1 MKIHINQAR
10 SKEIE
15 QLEGFFLHHGVNPFN
30 YLPSE
35 AIKLQ
40 IQRVIAKTDI
50 CLVAVGDKKMLGIA
64 IYRQLGDLPTIFRNY
79 IEQSHCIYLAEI
91 VVHREFNGRG
101 IGTNLIKKIACNA
114 VDEGAHFIVADR
126 HDENLASAGMM
137 KKSGF
142 EVLHSFNDPNR
153 RGTGNRKTTM
163 LALPLR

>member
-1 MKIHINQAR
+1 
-10 SKEIE
+10 
-15 QLEGFFLHHGVNPFN
+15 
-30 YLPSE
+30 
-35 AIKLQ
+35 
-40 IQRVIAKTDI
+40 
-50 CLVAVGDKKMLGIA
+50 MLGIA

-79 IEQSHCIYLAEI
+79 IEQNHCIYLAEI

-142 EVLHSFNDPNR
+142 EVLHSFYDPNR

>member
-1 MKIHINQAR
+1 
-10 SKEIE
+10 
-15 QLEGFFLHHGVNPFN
+15 
-30 YLPSE
+30 
-35 AIKLQ
+35 
-40 IQRVIAKTDI
+40 
-50 CLVAVGDKKMLGIA
+50 MLGIA

-79 IEQSHCIYLAEI
+79 IEQNHCIYLAEI

>member
-35 AIKLQ
+35 AIELQ
-40 IQRVIAKTDI
+40 IQRIIAETDI

-79 IEQSHCIYLAEI
+79 IEQSNCIYLAEI

-114 VDEGAHFIVADR
+114 VDEGAQHAVEIGADAIMVSNHGGRQLDGSRSPFDQLDEIVQAVGG
-126 HDENLASAGMM
+126 EIL
-137 KKSGF
+137 
-142 EVLHSFNDPNR
+142 
-153 RGTGNRKTTM
+153 
-163 LALPLR
+163 